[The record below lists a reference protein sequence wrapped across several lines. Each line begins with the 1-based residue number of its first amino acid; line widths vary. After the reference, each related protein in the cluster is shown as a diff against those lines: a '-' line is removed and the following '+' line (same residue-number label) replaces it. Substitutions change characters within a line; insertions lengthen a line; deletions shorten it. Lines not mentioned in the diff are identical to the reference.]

1 MKVSPLLFL
10 PLLFTVQT
18 VAQTTESIQ
27 TTESHEEHE
36 HFVKFRTQVDTVTP
50 YFKVSKGT
58 TSKNPWNH
66 LDFYNQA
73 ENFQFAIVTDRTGGE
88 RPGIFSV
95 GIEKLNL
102 LKPEFVMSVG
112 DLIEGYT
119 EDVDQL
125 NREWDE
131 FIGFIDQLESPFFY
145 VPGNH
150 DITNEVMEEIWNERF
165 GRTYYHFLYNDV
177 LFLALNSE
185 EAIQG
190 AGGGGIEDEQYEYI
204 KKVLEMHPDVRWTM
218 VFTHQPM
225 WIYENP
231 RRWWDVE
238 ALLADRNHTVFA
250 GHYHNYV
257 KRERN
262 NANYYTL
269 ATTGG
274 GSRMRGPLFGEFDH
288 IVWVTMTDNGPVVA
302 NLLIDGILDDD
313 IRTEDL
319 ANMVNMVS
327 SEVAMTIQPGFDPN
341 VTKQEYTA
349 KIQNY
354 SNSPMKADLHVMD
367 ATGNTITQTVPL
379 DLGPN
384 SVVMQDIS
392 VDHADPIQVKA
403 AYRYAFDGYPDL
415 ETEQTV
421 TLKPQFFHTLAD
433 TDRRVKV
440 DGDLS
445 EWGQLRYSSAYALD
459 MKSQTP
465 VDPADGFRFD
475 VSMKGGK
482 LVVAVE
488 VTDDEYYVPGGNPLN
503 QDGIG
508 VIVDANPLD
517 RSSQNNLDQ
526 EKVFEDWFPL
536 LITPSDDQVNEL
548 AYQSIIGKY
557 MSGALK
563 RSATGYT
570 AEFEMPL
577 KAIMRRMTEGDGTFR
592 LNVLMNDFDS
602 NGDSHITLGWK
613 PSWDQPTSA
622 LGSGTFA
629 FDPEDAIEDITTQ
642 EE

>member
-1 MKVSPLLFL
+1 MKAPSLL
-10 PLLFTVQT
+10 LLSLLLTGYAT
-18 VAQTTESIQ
+18 AQDSNPTDPQSEN
-27 TTESHEEHE
+27 E
-36 HFVKFRTQVDTVTP
+36 HFVKFRTQVDTVSP
-50 YFKVSKGT
+50 YFKVSKGS
-58 TSKNPWNH
+58 TSKNPWSH

-95 GIEKLNL
+95 GLEKLNL
-102 LKPEFVMSVG
+102 MKPEFVMSVG

-119 EDVDQL
+119 DDVDQL

-131 FIGFIDQLESPFFY
+131 FTGFIDQLEAPFFY

-150 DITNEVMEEIWNERF
+150 DITNEVMEEIWEERF
-165 GRTYYHFLYNDV
+165 GRTYYHFIYNDV

-190 AGGGGIEDEQYEYI
+190 SGGGGIEDEQYEYI
-204 KKVLEMHPDVRWTM
+204 KNVLDMHPDVRWTM

-225 WIYENP
+225 WVYEDP

-302 NLLIDGILDDD
+302 NLLLDGILDDD
-313 IRTEDL
+313 IRTEEL
-319 ANMVNMVS
+319 ADMVNMVS
-327 SEVAMTIQPGFDPN
+327 SEVAMTIQPIFDHT
-341 VTKQEYTA
+341 VTQQKYTA

-354 SNSPMKADLHVMD
+354 SNSPMKADLQVMD
-367 ATGNTITQTVPL
+367 GTGAETVQTIPL
-379 DLGPN
+379 DLDPN
-384 SVVMQDIS
+384 SVVMQDFS
-392 VDHADPIQVKA
+392 VNHTDPIQVKA
-403 AYRYAFDGYPDL
+403 SYKYAFDGYPDL
-415 ETEQTV
+415 ETDQTV
-421 TLKPQFFHTLAD
+421 TLKPQFFHTLAE

-445 EWGQLRYSSAYALD
+445 EWAQLRYSSAFALD
-459 MKSQTP
+459 METESP
-465 VDPADGFRFD
+465 VESDNGFRFD
-475 VSMKGGK
+475 VSMKGRK

-488 VTDDEYYVPGGNPLN
+488 VTDDEFYVPGGNPLN

-508 VIVDANPLD
+508 VIIDANPLD
-517 RSSQNNLDQ
+517 KSSQNNLDQ

-536 LITPSDDQVNEL
+536 LITPSDDEVNEL

-563 RSATGYT
+563 RTPTGYT

-592 LNVLMNDFDS
+592 LNVLMNDFDR
-602 NGDSHITLGWK
+602 NGESHVTLGWK

-629 FDPEDAIEDITTQ
+629 FDPEDAIEDNTI

>member
-1 MKVSPLLFL
+1 MCQIPAMKVSPLLFL
-10 PLLFTVQT
+10 PFLFTVQT
-18 VAQTTESIQ
+18 VAQ

-58 TSKNPWNH
+58 TSKNPWSH

-102 LKPEFVMSVG
+102 MKPEFVMSVG

-119 EDVDQL
+119 EDVEQL

-131 FIGFIDQLESPFFY
+131 FIGFIDQLEAPFFY

-274 GSRMRGPLFGEFDH
+274 GSQMRGPLFGEFDH

-302 NLLIDGILDDD
+302 NLLLDGILDDE
-313 IRTEDL
+313 IRTEEL
-319 ANMVNMVS
+319 ADMVNMVS

-341 VTKQEYTA
+341 VTQQEYTA

-367 ATGNTITQTVPL
+367 ATGTTITQTIPL
-379 DLGPN
+379 DLEPN
-384 SVVMQDIS
+384 SVVMQDIY

-421 TLKPQFFHTLAD
+421 TLKPQFFHTLAE

-445 EWGQLRYSSAYALD
+445 EWGQLRYSSAYAHD

-465 VDPADGFRFD
+465 VDPADGFSFD

-563 RSATGYT
+563 RTSTGYT

-592 LNVLMNDFDS
+592 LNVLMNDFDQK
-602 NGDSHITLGWK
+602 GDSHITLGWK